1 VALAVDTVAVMPSPR
16 TLCDL
21 FDSTVAERGPQVA
34 LRSDDGSFVLTWSE
48 YAAEANAAAAG
59 LAGLGVGHGDTV
71 ACWLVDRPELDLA
84 HAGALRLGAVPFS
97 LHPTLTLAQAA
108 QAIADAAARVLITE
122 PAFLGAALVVRG
134 AGRTPLRIIVLVEGA
149 DAYALTWAE
158 LLDCAPAG
166 LDPDLAARAVQPDDA
181 ATLIHGADGNAVAI
195 THRQILGLIARSD
208 ECDPMTR
215 SQSLLGPYGRWQVP
229 DQV

>member
-1 VALAVDTVAVMPSPR
+1 MPSPR

-21 FDSTVAERGPQVA
+21 FDRTVAERGPQLA
-34 LRSDDGSFVLTWSE
+34 LRSDDGSFALTWRQ
-48 YAAEANAAAAG
+48 YAAQANAAAAG

-97 LHPTLTLAQAA
+97 LHPTSTPAQVA
-108 QAIADAAARVLITE
+108 QAITVAAARVLITE
-122 PAFLGAALVVRG
+122 PAFLRPALDVRG
-134 AGRTPLRIIVLVEGA
+134 AGRTLLRIIVLVEGA
-149 DAYALTWAE
+149 DACALTWAE

-166 LDPDLAARAVQPDDA
+166 LDPDVAARAVQPDDV
-181 ATLIHGADGNAVAI
+181 ATLIHDADGNAVAI
-195 THRQILGLIARSD
+195 THRQILGLSACGD
-208 ECDPMTR
+208 ERDPTIR

-229 DQV
+229 DPV

>member
-1 VALAVDTVAVMPSPR
+1 VVMPSPR

-21 FDSTVAERGPQVA
+21 FDRTVAERGPQLA
-34 LRSDDGSFVLTWSE
+34 LRDDGSFVLTWSE
-48 YAAEANAAAAG
+48 YAAQANAAAAG
-59 LAGLGVGHGDTV
+59 LAGLGVGRGDTV

-97 LHPTLTLAQAA
+97 LHPTFTRAQAA
-108 QAIADAAARVLITE
+108 HAIAEAAARVLITE

-149 DAYALTWAE
+149 DACALTWAE

-166 LDPDLAARAVQPDDA
+166 LDPDVAARAVQPHDA

-195 THRQILGLIARSD
+195 THRQILGLIARGD
-208 ECDPMTR
+208 EYGPMIR
-215 SQSLLGPYGRWQVP
+215 SQSLLGPYGRWQGPGPV
-229 DQV
+229 

>member
-1 VALAVDTVAVMPSPR
+1 MPSPR

-21 FDSTVAERGPQVA
+21 FDRRVAERGPQLA
-34 LRSDDGSFVLTWSE
+34 LRSDDGSFALTWSE
-48 YAAEANAAAAG
+48 YAAQANAAAAG
-59 LAGLGVGHGDTV
+59 LAGLGVGRGDAV

-97 LHPTLTLAQAA
+97 LHPTLTRAQAA
-108 QAIADAAARVLITE
+108 HTIADAAARVLITE

-149 DAYALTWAE
+149 DACALTWAE

-166 LDPDLAARAVQPDDA
+166 LDPDVAARAVQPDDA
-181 ATLIHGADGNAVAI
+181 ATLIHGAGGTTVAI
-195 THRQILGLIARSD
+195 THRRILALIAGAD
-208 ECDPMTR
+208 ECDPTIR
-215 SQSLLGPYGRWQVP
+215 SHSLLGPYGRWQAPEPV
-229 DQV
+229 

>member
-1 VALAVDTVAVMPSPR
+1 MSGPR

-21 FDSTVAERGPQVA
+21 FDRTVAARGPQLA
-34 LRSDDGSFVLTWSE
+34 LRDDGAFVLTWSE
-48 YAAEANAAAAG
+48 YAAQANAAAAG

-97 LHPTLTLAQAA
+97 LHPTFTLAQAA
-108 QAIADAAARVLITE
+108 HAIAAAAARVLITE
-122 PAFLGAALVVRG
+122 PAFLRAALVVRG
-134 AGRTPLRIIVLVEGA
+134 GRTPLRIIVLVEGA
-149 DAYALTWAE
+149 DACALTWAE

-166 LDPDLAARAVQPDDA
+166 LDPDVAARAVQPDDT
-181 ATLIHGADGNAVAI
+181 ATLIRGADGSAVVI
-195 THRQILGLIARSD
+195 THRQIVGLIARGD
-208 ECDPMTR
+208 ACDPMIR

>member
-1 VALAVDTVAVMPSPR
+1 MPRLR
-16 TLCDL
+16 TLSDL
-21 FDSTVAERGPQVA
+21 FDRMVAERGPQVA

-48 YAAEANAAAAG
+48 YAAHANAAAAG
-59 LAGLGVGHGDTV
+59 LAGLGVGRGDTV

-97 LHPTLTLAQAA
+97 LHPTLTREQVAH
-108 QAIADAAARVLITE
+108 AIADAAARVLITE
-122 PAFLGAALVVRG
+122 PVFLGAALVVRG

-149 DAYALTWAE
+149 DACALTWAE

-195 THRQILGLIARSD
+195 THRQILGLIARGD
-208 ECDPMTR
+208 EGDPMIR
-215 SQSLLGPYGRWQVP
+215 NQSLLGPYGRWRVADP
-229 DQV
+229 V